1 MFIKIILYLF
11 IRFFFLQKKF
21 IVIIVIVVPFSN
33 IKSNIFELGWLDGNK
48 INNVLFIEI
57 NLGTLVGLGELMG
70 DTEFF
75 LTLGTSHEKP
85 RRFPA

>member
-11 IRFFFLQKKF
+11 IRFFFYKKKI

-57 NLGTLVGLGELMG
+57 NLGTLVGLGKLMG

-85 RRFPA
+85 CRFPA